1 MKHWIFIFGLL
12 ILTFSLSAQVLN
24 PDSLNA
30 EQAFYQQTL
39 QKLEAKADSGVKNAD
54 LFYDIGV
61 CHYQMG
67 NTGKAVLYFL
77 RALNLNSAHKQA
89 KQNLLYIHNLH
100 PELSPEPNRP
110 FLVQLFLNIYDFF
123 SLNRL
128 AITLLILAILLTL
141 SLHWLMHTP
150 SEKERGL
157 PILAVVITAILF
169 IAFGSMLLV
178 KNHRYRNDSRAV
190 VIANVA
196 PIYHTPESN
205 NVLQTIPEGSVVV
218 AIKTLG
224 KKTQIILPDGTQGW
238 VDSNSIERVV
248 PVSNTK
254 E

>member
-12 ILTFSLSAQVLN
+12 ILTFSLSSQDLN

-30 EQAFYQQTL
+30 EKTFYQQTL
-39 QKLEAKADSGVKNAD
+39 QKLEAEANRGVKNAD
-54 LFYDIGV
+54 LFYNMGV
-61 CHYQMG
+61 CHFQLG
-67 NTGKAVLYFL
+67 NTGKAVLNFL

-89 KQNLLYIHNLH
+89 KQNLLYIRNLH
-100 PELSPEPNRP
+100 PELSSEPTRP

-128 AITLLILAILLTL
+128 AITLLIIAILLTL

-150 SEKERGL
+150 SGKEHGL

-178 KNHRYRNDSRAV
+178 KNHRYRNDARAV

-196 PIYHTPESN
+196 PIYHTPESKN
-205 NVLQTIPEGSVVV
+205 ILQTIPEGSVVV
-218 AIKTLG
+218 VS
-224 KKTQIILPDGTQGW
+224 KTQHNRVQVILPDGTQGW
-238 VDSNSIERVV
+238 VESNTIERVV
-248 PVSNTK
+248 PINNTK
-254 E
+254 D